1 MHVFLPNIQTCLFS
15 CHLDLAIWRSGCN
28 SYSICP
34 KLNSSTFSQAIYGR
48 QNNAPSSQDVYIL
61 ISATCEYVSLHGKG
75 ELTLQLDSELLTI
88 NPQVGKLT

>member
-1 MHVFLPNIQTCLFS
+1 M
-15 CHLDLAIWRSGCN
+15 
-28 SYSICP
+28 
-34 KLNSSTFSQAIYGR
+34 YGR

-75 ELTLQLDSELLTI
+75 ELTLQLDSELLII